1 MVALLEHILKKI
13 SHMNDYAVNLLSEL
27 IKRPSINPAFGG
39 EGEYDKAMFL
49 YETIRSWGF
58 SDIKVINAHD
68 PRAKNSVRPNILAF
82 IEGEVKD
89 KLWILTHLDVVPP
102 GDLSSW
108 TITKPFEP
116 RILNGKVF
124 GRGAEDNGQSM
135 VASLIAAK
143 ALLES
148 GIKPR
153 RTVVL
158 AFVSDEEAGSKYGL
172 EYLIE
177 NHRDLFG
184 ENDVALVPDAGD
196 SNGGFIEVAEK
207 GILWVRLR
215 IKGLQVHASLPH
227 KGLNAHR
234 IAAELITGIDKLIR
248 NKYGSIN
255 SLFEPPYTTCEPTMT
270 RNYVE
275 SPNII
280 PGEHEF
286 VLDCR
291 LLPEHSI
298 DSLIKDIGNI
308 YSQIANIYEKK
319 INSETYPKLEIEVLQ
334 KQDPAPITPPNSTIV
349 QVLAKSLRELRGIEP
364 RIGGIGGGTVAAFFR
379 RMGIPAVVW
388 STIEETAH
396 MPNEY
401 CKIKNLIEDAKVIA
415 YLMMYTS

>member
-1 MVALLEHILKKI
+1 
-13 SHMNDYAVNLLSEL
+13 
-27 IKRPSINPAFGG
+27 
-39 EGEYDKAMFL
+39 
-49 YETIRSWGF
+49 
-58 SDIKVINAHD
+58 
-68 PRAKNSVRPNILAF
+68 
-82 IEGEVKD
+82 
-89 KLWILTHLDVVPP
+89 
-102 GDLSSW
+102 
-108 TITKPFEP
+108 
-116 RILNGKVF
+116 
-124 GRGAEDNGQSM
+124 
-135 VASLIAAK
+135 
-143 ALLES
+143 
-148 GIKPR
+148 
-153 RTVVL
+153 
-158 AFVSDEEAGSKYGL
+158 
-172 EYLIE
+172 
-177 NHRDLFG
+177 
-184 ENDVALVPDAGD
+184 
-196 SNGGFIEVAEK
+196 
-207 GILWVRLR
+207 
-215 IKGLQVHASLPH
+215 
-227 KGLNAHR
+227 
-234 IAAELITGIDKLIR
+234 
-248 NKYGSIN
+248 
-255 SLFEPPYTTCEPTMT
+255 
-270 RNYVE
+270 VE